1 MTVDGDLLECFSA
14 VFPEL
19 DRDQIPSASVDSVAE
34 WDSLASL
41 TLVAVVE
48 EEFGIAIDDLELSE
62 LGSFTAFQEYLQAR
76 APGER

>member
-1 MTVDGDLLECFSA
+1 MTLESELVECFAA

-19 DRDQIPSASVDSVAE
+19 GRDEIPSASVDSVAE

-48 EEFGIAIDDLELSE
+48 EEFGVAIDDLDLSE
-62 LGSFTAFQEYLQAR
+62 LGSFAAFRDYLQAH
-76 APGER
+76 APGKR